1 MVVEALIEVVAS
13 VAAEATTTSEVEA
26 VISEAAVV
34 VEEDLD
40 EEVAA
45 EALTKAKTK
54 DLRST

>member
-1 MVVEALIEVVAS
+1 MEALIEVVAS